1 LSIEYYLCSALF
13 SFSNNFWRLCGSM
26 FFFTISFNLIIPELN
41 SFIANLGGA
50 GLKGIVIGLFTIS
63 AGISRPF
70 SGKLAD
76 HIGRRKVMILGIV
89 IGAAACMLYPLSFSV
104 WFFLLLRFLHGFSNG
119 FFPTGAT
126 ALITDVLPEKQR
138 GAGMGMFGMFISLGI
153 GVGQGLSSST
163 AHLLTIQGMFFAA
176 ALFSAVAFILLL
188 RVKETLPNPEKF
200 QPRMLAIGSD
210 EIVERNVLP
219 VAIVM
224 FLTATCS
231 GIVFVLTS
239 EMAGFLGIANKGW
252 FFLWYVISTIGVR
265 LFTGQLSDR
274 IGRRQTLLISV
285 VLLMTSMVLIGL
297 STNVTWFTLSAVLFG
312 VATGTSSPT
321 IFAWTADLSPDHRR
335 GIGAG
340 TMFIA
345 LEFGIFFGS
354 LMTNMLYTN
363 KPESVFNVFL
373 FGASMAGLAGLY
385 LVWHLW
391 RKASAT

>member
-1 LSIEYYLCSALF
+1 
-13 SFSNNFWRLCGSM
+13 M

-41 SFIANLGGA
+41 SFISNLGGA
-50 GLKGIVIGLFTIS
+50 EWKGLVIALFTIS
-63 AGISRPF
+63 AAVSRPF
-70 SGKLAD
+70 SGKLSD
-76 HIGRRKVMILGIV
+76 HIGRRKVMVIGIV
-89 IGAAACMLYPLSFSV
+89 VAACVCLLYPLSFSV

-119 FFPTGAT
+119 FYPTGAT

-138 GAGMGMFGMFISLGI
+138 GAGMGMFGLFISLGI
-153 GVGQGLSSST
+153 GVGQGLSSIVADLVET
-163 AHLLTIQGMFFAA
+163 QGMFFGAA
-176 ALFSAVAFILLL
+176 IFSAIAFFLLL
-188 RVKETLPNPEKF
+188 RVKETLPNPSAF
-200 QPRMLAIGSD
+200 TPRMLAIRSD

-265 LFTGQLSDR
+265 LFTGQLSDK

-285 VLLMTSMVLIGL
+285 VLLIASMVLIGL
-297 STNVTWFTLSAVLFG
+297 STNVLWFTLSAVLFG
-312 VATGTSSPT
+312 IATGTSSPT
-321 IFAWTADLSPDHRR
+321 VFAWTADLSPDHRR

-345 LEFGIFFGS
+345 LELGIFAGS
-354 LMTNMLYTN
+354 VMTNMLYTN
-363 KPESVFNVFL
+363 DPGSVLTVFL
-373 FGASMAGLAGLY
+373 FGAAMAGLAGLY
-385 LVWHLW
+385 LVWHLL
-391 RKASAT
+391 RKESAT